1 MVGMGMHRTDRL
13 NLRTRKDI
21 QIRQLHNCNKTPH
34 VAVKQAMAHTN
45 SGELIAWPT
54 ENGVS
59 PLPPFKSASNVN
71 IMIGTRDLIRSIYQP
86 EHYDRDQIFN

>member
-1 MVGMGMHRTDRL
+1 MVGMGMRRTDRL

-45 SGELIAWPT
+45 SGELIA
-54 ENGVS
+54 
-59 PLPPFKSASNVN
+59 
-71 IMIGTRDLIRSIYQP
+71 
-86 EHYDRDQIFN
+86 